1 MAEQLLEH
9 FGADSLDACL
19 ADAGRDPVW
28 MADVIAQRE
37 REAILFWNGFLK
49 KAFLVLSG
57 LKECRVKE

>member
-28 MADVIAQRE
+28 MADFIAQRE
-37 REAILFWNGFLK
+37 AERYFDCRAKQENA
-49 KAFLVLSG
+49 LSS
-57 LKECRVKE
+57 L